1 MKKIPLFL
9 VLVLGVVSL
18 YAGGSSE
25 KPAAPA
31 GGSAFADEIVIGEV
45 ADAKY
50 IDPWESLG
58 SREIRYTNLV
68 YDNLLLTSWDGSG
81 FIPSLATS
89 WEVSADGLTYTFK
102 LKPNIRFSNG
112 DPATEADWQF
122 SFYRARDCQTSNA
135 LSRASMINTVSMPD
149 PQTLVVKITEPTPP
163 FLSYLTSYNLVL
175 ASKKHFDTVGE
186 EQFKFQPMGTGPY
199 VLKEWRMNERAI
211 FEANSYYHNANQG
224 LPKTKRIRYETVSD
238 DNTCFIQ
245 LQAGVLDIV
254 IGMPL
259 PMAAQL
265 ASQPNI
271 QGLSFV
277 STQMR
282 HMEINVTKPPLDNI
296 KVREALRYLTDKR
309 EIANIVAFGQAE
321 PSASSIPSAHG
332 AFLNK
337 NIKDPPVD
345 INKAKALLAE
355 AGYSN
360 GVKLTISISGSAQVY
375 VDIATILKS
384 QWAKGGVD
392 LTIEPLESGALTDK
406 FQSLGHQITLL
417 QWTDGGSDPASLLG
431 FICDYSESM
440 NWYTGLNNREIAAL
454 YEQSKHELN
463 VDKRVALVHQIQEI
477 VWNQHCIIP
486 LFTAKYLYG
495 ANKKVHDIDVS
506 TGNRLNVEYLYKDR

>member
-1 MKKIPLFL
+1 MKKILFYL
-9 VLVLGVVSL
+9 CSILCIVSL

-25 KPAAPA
+25 KPAPA
-31 GGSAFADEIVIGEV
+31 DGSALAEEIVIGEV
-45 ADAKY
+45 TDAKY

-58 SREIRYTNLV
+58 STEIRYTNPI
-68 YDNLLLTSWDGSG
+68 YDNLLLTSWDGSS
-81 FIPSLATS
+81 FIPALATS

-112 DPATEADWQF
+112 DLATEADWQF

-135 LSRASMINTVSMPD
+135 LSRASMIDTVSMPD
-149 PQTLVVKITEPTPP
+149 PQTLVIKLTEPTPP

-199 VLKEWRMNERAI
+199 YLKEWKMNEHAI
-211 FEANSYYHNANQG
+211 FEANPYYHGADQG
-224 LPKTKRIRYETVSD
+224 LPKTKRLRYEIVSD
-238 DNTCFIQ
+238 DNTRFVQ
-245 LQAGVLDIV
+245 LQGRVLDIAPSL
-254 IGMPL
+254 PL
-259 PMAAQL
+259 SMSAQVAAQSDL
-265 ASQPNI
+265 QA
-271 QGLSFV
+271 LSFV

-309 EIANIVAFGQAE
+309 EIANIVAFGQAD
-321 PSASSIPSAHG
+321 PAASSIPSAHG

-345 INKAKALLAE
+345 INKAKALLTE
-355 AGYSN
+355 AGYPN
-360 GVKLTISISGSAQVY
+360 GVKLTISISGSQQVY
-375 VDIATILKS
+375 VDIATVLKS

-392 LTIEPLESGALTDK
+392 LTIEPLESAALNDK
-406 FQSLGHQITLL
+406 FRALGHQITLL
-417 QWTDGGSDPASLLG
+417 QWTDSGSDPANLLG

-477 VWNQHCIIP
+477 VWNQHCVIP
-486 LFTAKYLYG
+486 LFTARYLYG

-506 TGNRLNVEYLYKDR
+506 TGNRLNIDRIYKER